1 MATLETLIQRSRKRA
16 KRDRHWYNRQLYR
29 YILRE
34 IRKGIERNRCGLFY
48 ISDTEYEYMPTF
60 RRTMSFRYERQ
71 EMAAALRLYCL
82 RHPGAQFD
90 GVTLQVDITGCPAR
104 SNPLKP

>member
-1 MATLETLIQRSRKRA
+1 MATLETLIHRSRKRA
-16 KRDRHWYNRQLYR
+16 KRDRHWHNRQLYR
-29 YILRE
+29 HILRE
-34 IRKGIERNRCGLFY
+34 IREGIERNRCSVFY
-48 ISDTEYEYMPTF
+48 ISDTRYVYMATV
-60 RRTMSFRYERQ
+60 RRTMWYRYKPQ